1 MRKGERDKKMKF
13 DCLDVDNR
21 SWGGLETLFPGWSG
35 AEESVCVYS
44 PHDDDAILGAG
55 YAMRAA
61 AAAGAR
67 VTLVIVCDGACG
79 YSTPEEKDGIV
90 ARRQKETLD
99 CYRALGLR
107 DEDVIFLGF
116 PDFSAIQY
124 VGRILDPNRE
134 GHFRKTITELRRRR
148 VTRILAPN
156 HYREHID
163 HLAAYMIAAF
173 DAPQAGDAI
182 AVDWAEPCVVKST
195 AQYSVW
201 AELDPEDA
209 LLKRRADPGLRAD
222 VVLAASPDVEDAVIG
237 CLRRYPSQAAIIA
250 DLIDQRKARLLPDG
264 RFIEVYRRF
273 DPRPKLD
280 FGPYKRLIASL

>member
-1 MRKGERDKKMKF
+1 MKF
-13 DCLDVDNR
+13 ECLDVDKKA
-21 SWGGLETLFPGWSG
+21 WGGLDTLFPGWEGPS
-35 AEESVCVYS
+35 ESLCVYS

-61 AAAGAR
+61 IESGAK
-67 VTLVIVCDGACG
+67 VTVIIVCDSACG
-79 YSTPEEKDGIV
+79 YSTPAEKDGIV

-99 CYRALGLR
+99 CYRALGMK

-124 VGRILDPNRE
+124 VGRFLDHNRE
-134 GHFRKTITELRRRR
+134 GHFKKTITELRQRR

-163 HLAAYMIAAF
+163 HLAAYLIAAF
-173 DAPQAGDAI
+173 DSPQAGDAHS
-182 AVDWAEPCVVKST
+182 VDWAEPFAVKST

-201 AELDPEDA
+201 AELDPADA
-209 LLKRRADPGLRAD
+209 LLKRREDLGLRAD
-222 VVLAASPDVEDAVIG
+222 VVLTATPDVEDAVID
-237 CLRRYPSQAAIIA
+237 CVKRYPSQMAIIA
-250 DLIDQRKARLLPDG
+250 DLVEQRKARQLPDG

-280 FGPYKRLIASL
+280 FSPYKKLIASL